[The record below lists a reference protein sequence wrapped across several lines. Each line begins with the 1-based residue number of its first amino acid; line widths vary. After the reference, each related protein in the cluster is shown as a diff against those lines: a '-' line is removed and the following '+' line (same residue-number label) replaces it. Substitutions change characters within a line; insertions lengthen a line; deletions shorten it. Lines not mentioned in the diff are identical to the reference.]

1 MKIIYCDHAAT
12 TPVKEAVLYA
22 MYPYFSKNYGNASA
36 IYSLGKKSREAINIA
51 REKVANVINAKTNE
65 IYFTSCG
72 SESDNLG
79 LKGFCYA
86 NKNKGKHI
94 ITSKIEH
101 PAILNTCK
109 TLEKQGF
116 EVTYLNVDKEGFINF
131 DELIK
136 SIRRDTILISIM
148 TANNEIGTIQPI
160 QKIGELARK
169 RGIIF
174 HTDAVQA
181 IGNIKIDVEKANIDM
196 LSMSGHKFYGPKGI
210 GALYVRNGIE
220 FDRIQDGGHQE
231 EEKRAGTENVAG
243 IVGLGKA
250 IEIANMNLNS
260 YNKKLINLREYFIRE
275 LEKNIGKE
283 NIKLN
288 GAKKER
294 LPGNCNIS
302 FKGINSNFML
312 KELDKRGICAS
323 EGSACSAGCGL
334 PSYVLQE
341 IGLEKEYLNGA
352 IRFTFGEENTKDD
365 IDYIVKQIREI
376 IKQ

>member
-51 REKVANVINAKTNE
+51 REKVANAINAKPNE

-72 SESDNLG
+72 SESDNLS
-79 LKGFCYA
+79 LKGFAYA

-116 EVTYLNVDKEGFINF
+116 EVTYLNVDKDGFINF

-196 LSMSGHKFYGPKGI
+196 LSMSGHKFYGPKGT
-210 GALYVRNGIE
+210 GALYVRNGIK

-250 IEIANMNLNS
+250 IEIADINLNY
-260 YNKKLINLREYFIRE
+260 YNKKLLNLREYFINE
-275 LEKNIGKE
+275 LEKSIGKE

-288 GAKKER
+288 GARKER

-302 FKGINSNFML
+302 FKGIDSNLML

-323 EGSACSAGCGL
+323 GGSACSAGCGL

-365 IDYIVKQIREI
+365 IDYIVKQIKEI
-376 IKQ
+376 RK